1 VAAGNKAVLVA
12 IVGAGFAGLALA
24 CTLSRAGRRVAVLE
38 RRAALPATGAA
49 IAIQPNGLSAL
60 ERLGLLEQALAAGS
74 RIDRLLMHDSRG
86 RLVARVNYA
95 ELDHPTPFMLLVRRH
110 DLLGVLADGLVSLGG
125 EPVLYGAEVFALIRR
140 GESVCGL
147 CYCRDGQEHDQPAW
161 CVAGADGAGSSV
173 RRELASPLRA
183 WGHDQAYVVGIGA
196 RPAELEDGA
205 ALVYHGAGYADGVM
219 PLGDRAYFY
228 DSVTAANRSAVE
240 ARDLDGWRA
249 AYAARVPDAAEL
261 TAGLTR
267 WEELTVL
274 AARPGRAR
282 RRITDGAA
290 LLGDAAAIVHPH
302 SAQGTNLALEDGV
315 ALGQLLARLDPST
328 PLRRTDLEPYQR
340 LRGRKAARYVAWSRW
355 AGSTFDGATPPW
367 RAIRWYGWQWQ
378 RVPPV
383 RRALLRLGAGL
394 R

>member
-1 VAAGNKAVLVA
+1 VAEGNEAGLVA

-24 CTLSRAGRRVAVLE
+24 CGLSRAGRRAVVLE
-38 RRAALPATGAA
+38 RRAALPAGGAA

-60 ERLGLLEQALAAGS
+60 DRLGLLEPALAAGS
-74 RIDRLLMHDSRG
+74 RIDRLLMYDSHR
-86 RLVARVNYA
+86 RLVARVDYG

-110 DLLGVLADGLVSLGG
+110 DLLGVLADGLASLGG
-125 EPVLYGAEVFALIRR
+125 DPVSYRAEVFALIRR
-140 GESVCGL
+140 GETVGGL
-147 CYCRDGQEHDQPAW
+147 RFRRDGQGRELGAW
-161 CVAGADGAGSSV
+161 CVAGADGAGSAV
-173 RRELASPLRA
+173 RRELAIPLRT
-183 WGHDQAYVVGIGA
+183 WGHEQAYVVGIGA

-205 ALVYHGAGYADGVM
+205 AHVYHGAGYANGVI

-228 DSVTAANRSAVE
+228 DSVTADNRTAVE

-249 AYAARVPDAAEL
+249 AYAARVPYAAEL

-274 AARPGRAR
+274 AARPGRASP
-282 RRITDGAA
+282 RIADGAA

-315 ALGQLLARLDPST
+315 ALGQLLGSLDPSRA
-328 PLRRTDLEPYQR
+328 LRRTGLAPYQR
-340 LRGRKAARYVAWSRW
+340 LRGRNAARYVAWSRW
-355 AGSTFDGATPPW
+355 AGATFDGATTPW
-367 RAIRWYGWQWQ
+367 RAVRWSGWQWQ
-378 RVPPV
+378 RTPPA